1 MNTTTEINKPNQK
14 FNCRKYLDILSNIVL
29 VVLCSLLILKVFVY
43 QQVNVDGLSM
53 YPNYNDKDLL
63 VMNLIDK
70 NFQRGQVSAVYAN
83 ELFAN
88 KIATQMNPFEA
99 YMAKFDCKNPNSS
112 TDCNAVFYLK
122 RVIGLP
128 NEEIEIVGRNVIIYN
143 SDYPQGTVLKEDY
156 IPESTKQKM
165 DQNYQYYY
173 YPKTKIT
180 PNHYFVMGDN
190 RTNSKDSRAIGTIIN
205 YAMFGQEAIR
215 VGNWDKNDGNAFG
228 TAHIFNLPQYTYS
241 PIITEQRQK
250 IDTAITTNI
259 SKK

>member
-1 MNTTTEINKPNQK
+1 MNTTTVTNPTKSYNY
-14 FNCRKYLDILSNIVL
+14 RKYFEILSNAIL
-29 VVLCSLLILKVFVY
+29 ILLCFLLILKIFVY

-70 NFQRGQVSAVYAN
+70 NFQRGQVTAVYAN
-83 ELFAN
+83 EAFAN

-99 YMAKFDCKNPNSS
+99 YMAKFDCKNPSS
-112 TDCNAVFYLK
+112 VTDCNAIFYLK

-128 NEEIEIVGRNVIIYN
+128 DEEIEIVGRNIIIYN
-143 SDYPQGTVLKEDY
+143 SEFPNGTVLSESY

-173 YPKTKIT
+173 YPRTKIA

-190 RTNSKDSRAIGTIIN
+190 RTNSKDSRAIGTIVN

-215 VGNWDKNDGNAFG
+215 VGNWDKNDGNPVG
-228 TAHIFNLPQYTYS
+228 TAHIFDLPKYIYTA
-241 PIITEQRQK
+241 ITTDQKQK
-250 IDTAITTNI
+250 IDTAIATNI